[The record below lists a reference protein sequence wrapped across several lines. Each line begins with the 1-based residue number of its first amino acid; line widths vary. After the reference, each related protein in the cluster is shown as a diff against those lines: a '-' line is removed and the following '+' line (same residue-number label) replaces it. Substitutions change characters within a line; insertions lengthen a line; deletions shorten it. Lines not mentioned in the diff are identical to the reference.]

1 MLLIFKIAQESDDEG
16 RQETEV
22 PKKRGRG
29 RKPKPKAEHISKNDI
44 EKDELSGNSDE
55 VSAWPVLYMQ

>member
-1 MLLIFKIAQESDDEG
+1 MKHEIEA
-16 RQETEV
+16 

-29 RKPKPKAEHISKNDI
+29 RKPKPKAEQALKNDI

-55 VSAWPVLYMQ
+55 VSTFLVLFSQ